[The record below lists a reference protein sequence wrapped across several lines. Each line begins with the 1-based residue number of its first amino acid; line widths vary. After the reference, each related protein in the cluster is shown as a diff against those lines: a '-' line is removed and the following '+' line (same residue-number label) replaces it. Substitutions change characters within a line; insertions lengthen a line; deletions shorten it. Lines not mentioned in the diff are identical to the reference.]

1 MITGTYIALVK
12 IAFHRRWR
20 YVIWLLA
27 LLQRTRAC
35 YENGRQMALT
45 PLRIVILLLCTLVL
59 SIAGVVLLAMGTHGS
74 QALTWLG
81 GFLLLP
87 NVILMQLGVPVKVP
101 LLNSVNVLSILL
113 FVILQTGY
121 YYVLFWL
128 VNSVIR
134 RRRKVPV

>member
-1 MITGTYIALVK
+1 MVAALP
-12 IAFHRRWR
+12 
-20 YVIWLLA
+20 
-27 LLQRTRAC
+27 QRTRAC
-35 YENGRQMALT
+35 CGEWSPMALT
-45 PLRIVILLLCTLVL
+45 PLRIVVLLISTLVL
-59 SIAGVVLLAMGTHGS
+59 SIAGVLLLVMGTHGS
-74 QALTWLG
+74 QALIWLG

-128 VNSVIR
+128 IYFVTGRV
-134 RRRKVPV
+134 RRKVSA

>member
-1 MITGTYIALVK
+1 
-12 IAFHRRWR
+12 
-20 YVIWLLA
+20 
-27 LLQRTRAC
+27 
-35 YENGRQMALT
+35 MALT

-87 NVILMQLGVPVKVP
+87 NVILMQLGVPLKVP